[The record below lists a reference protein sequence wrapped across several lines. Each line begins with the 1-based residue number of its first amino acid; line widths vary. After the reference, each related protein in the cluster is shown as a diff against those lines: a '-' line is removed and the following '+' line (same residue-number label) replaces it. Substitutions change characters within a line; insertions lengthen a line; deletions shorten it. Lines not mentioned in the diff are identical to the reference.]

1 MPTIIKNGA
10 ELDSLLEKIAHQAL
24 ENTREKIGNAL
35 QAAIERYYDEY
46 DPDWYRRTNAFLNSL
61 VKTDIIK
68 KGNALSCEVKIDED
82 YLRSFYKSEDGYPGE
97 DKGVRARG
105 IDIVNWANRKFP
117 DDPEPGGN
125 HGYTIDGGYLYG
137 FWDGTLNELGDI
149 LDIIKD
155 ELQKVGINIV

>member
-1 MPTIIKNGA
+1 MPTIIKTGA
-10 ELDSLLEKIAHQAL
+10 ELDSLLEKIAYQAL

-46 DPDWYRRTNAFLNSL
+46 DPDWYKRTYAFLNSL

-68 KGNALSCEVKIDED
+68 RGNVLSCEVKIDED
-82 YLRSFYKSEDGYPGE
+82 YLRSFYADYGDYPSEYRGTP
-97 DKGVRARG
+97 ARG
-105 IDIVNWANRKFP
+105 IDVVNWANRKFP
-117 DDPEPGGN
+117 DDPMPGGN
-125 HGYTIDGGYLYG
+125 HGYTQDAGYRYG